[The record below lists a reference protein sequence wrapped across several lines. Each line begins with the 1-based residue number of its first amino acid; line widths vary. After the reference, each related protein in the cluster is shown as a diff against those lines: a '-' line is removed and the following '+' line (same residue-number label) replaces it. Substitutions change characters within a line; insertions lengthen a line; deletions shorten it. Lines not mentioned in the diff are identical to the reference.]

1 MTQKIDVYKSVVEMD
16 SKPYVDGAKAGEK
29 AAKDFVK
36 ADEQVQTQTTKRKIV
51 DQDPTFAQY
60 EKRLLAFDKLA
71 KARKVYADQEAF
83 VKKAMAAPTPV
94 INEQQASALLDAVAS
109 RYEKLGISI
118 RETTAIQKQFM
129 SEFKTV
135 SAGITEWSK
144 PEVDPFMDFVA
155 KRKKAYESLAKA
167 KLDYE
172 EQSRMSASMVSSGTA
187 SEKDRAE
194 FLEDLAKRYEKLG
207 FKVREAAKAQGEAL
221 AQFKDVSESLTENK
235 RNAVDPFS
243 LELELRRHAYDRLA
257 KAQYDYRR
265 QEEFANYKVSIGE
278 SSEKQRTD
286 FLNSIAAHYE
296 NLGLKVR
303 GAGTELENSAK
314 RIALNRF
321 QLMSL
326 QYTANDVA
334 ASLASGINPFT
345 ILMQQ
350 GGQLTQ
356 AFGGIRGT
364 INTFVQ
370 MVGVARLSMI
380 GLGAAFALSIVEAEK
395 QNRFYGEMERRLK
408 GLGEQA
414 DLSKEQLKGL
424 VTYADR
430 MPGVSTKEAK
440 TAVSD
445 LVTTAHVS
453 KSMYTDLIALAEKY
467 AVVTG
472 SDLPTAMHTLATGF
486 KNTSGFAREL
496 QSNVKGFES
505 FSYAVYAK
513 IKAMEESGRQDEA
526 QRQLLAEMQK
536 TLVDVDS
543 RGVTPLMRA
552 TEDLADAWATLKGAV
567 APTLTMFGEAGT
579 KILTHMANN
588 VTKLTLGLRMLH
600 ETFQALARL
609 KMPDYSQTKDETP
622 KKTDAKADKS
632 LPGPGALERQARLA
646 ADAERE
652 RSREA
657 KALIQSLAQENQ
669 TRMKGL
675 ALLERQKRETLEQA
689 QAVTAG
695 GEREVA
701 ITKAKEEALRIMDE
715 YHLRDEAFR
724 QRELADW
731 QRLAAMKYDN
741 EQREKERLKILEEQK
756 QIATQLSEKLSSG
769 ITSAFR
775 DGTTAAQFFKNMM
788 LDMLEEIAKKQ
799 FLMPLFSS
807 LLGGG
812 GPASFLT
819 SFFGGGHAQGG
830 TVSPNHYYTVGEN
843 GPETFVPSKS
853 GSIIPNQ
860 SSGSKTIN
868 FNVNVA
874 ANSPAAKDRQ
884 SAESAGRAMALAA
897 RAELQ
902 DFLASEKR
910 FGGSLYGVGA

>member
-1 MTQKIDVYKSVVEMD
+1 MSQKIDVYKSVVEMD

-29 AAKDFVK
+29 AAKDLVK
-36 ADEQVQTQTTKRKIV
+36 ADEEVETQTKKRKIV
-51 DQDPTFAQY
+51 NRDPSFAQY
-60 EKRLLAFDKLA
+60 ERRLLAFDRLA
-71 KARKVYADQEAF
+71 KAQKVYADQEAF
-83 VKKAMAAPTPV
+83 VSKAMAAGV
-94 INEQQASALLDAVAS
+94 INQQQGSALLDAVATK
-109 RYEKLGISI
+109 YEK
-118 RETTAIQKQFM
+118 
-129 SEFKTV
+129 
-135 SAGITEWSK
+135 
-144 PEVDPFMDFVA
+144 
-155 KRKKAYESLAKA
+155 
-167 KLDYE
+167 
-172 EQSRMSASMVSSGTA
+172 
-187 SEKDRAE
+187 
-194 FLEDLAKRYEKLG
+194 
-207 FKVREAAKAQGEAL
+207 
-221 AQFKDVSESLTENK
+221 
-235 RNAVDPFS
+235 
-243 LELELRRHAYDRLA
+243 
-257 KAQYDYRR
+257 
-265 QEEFANYKVSIGE
+265 
-278 SSEKQRTD
+278 
-286 FLNSIAAHYE
+286 
-296 NLGLKVR
+296 LGLKVR
-303 GAGTELENSAK
+303 GSGTELENSAK
-314 RIALNRF
+314 KIALNRF
-321 QLMSL
+321 QLMTL
-326 QYTANDVA
+326 QYTLNDVA

-350 GGQLTQ
+350 GGQVTQ

-364 INTFVQ
+364 ISTFVQ
-370 MVGVARLSMI
+370 AVGVARLSLI
-380 GLGAAFALSIVEAEK
+380 GLGAAFALSIAGAEK

-408 GLGEQA
+408 GLGDQA
-414 DLSKEQLKGL
+414 NLSKEQIKSL
-424 VTYADR
+424 VAYADR
-430 MPGVSTKEAK
+430 MPSVSTKDAK

-453 KSMYTDLIALAEKY
+453 KTMYTDLIALAEKY
-467 AVVTG
+467 SLVTG
-472 SDLPTAMHTLATGF
+472 TDLPTAMHTLATGF

-496 QSNVKGFES
+496 QSNVKGFED

-536 TLVDVDS
+536 TLADVDT

-552 TEDLADAWATLKGAV
+552 TEDLADAWATLKGAITPALNV
-567 APTLTMFGEAGT
+567 LGESGS
-579 KILTHMANN
+579 KILAHMANN
-588 VTKLTLGLRMLH
+588 VTKLTIGLRFLH
-600 ETFQALARL
+600 ETFQSLARM
-609 KMPDYSQTKDETP
+609 KMPDQSQTKEEAV
-622 KKTDAKADKS
+622 KKLDNKNEKS

-689 QAVTAG
+689 QALMSG

-701 ITKAKEEALRIMDE
+701 VTKAKEEALRIMDE
-715 YHLRDEAFR
+715 YHIRDEAFR
-724 QRELADW
+724 QREIADW
-731 QRLAAMKYDN
+731 ERLAAMKYDN
-741 EQREKERLKILEEQK
+741 EQREKERVKILEEQK
-756 QIATQLSEKLSSG
+756 QISTQLSERLSSG

-775 DGTTAAQFFKNMM
+775 EGTSAGQVFKNMM

-807 LLGGG
+807 ILGGG

-853 GSIIPNQ
+853 GSIIPSQ

-884 SAESAGRAMALAA
+884 SAESAGRAIALAA